1 MTEYRG
7 RASCA
12 CTGVAP
18 RLSLKGMS
26 KFIVTGGAGLIGS
39 NVVRELNARGETDIL
54 IVDHLNH
61 PGKQANLDRL
71 DYADYLDRDVF
82 RETLRAGR
90 VAAPAGLFHLGACS
104 STMETDEAYLDDNNT
119 GYTQELCQW
128 CLARGTRFVYAS
140 SAATYGDG
148 ALGYSDDD
156 DVTPRLQP
164 LNLYGWSKQK
174 FDVWALRQGLLDRIA
189 GLKYFN
195 VYGPGED
202 HKGDMRS
209 VVNKS
214 YAIIRDTGR
223 IPLFKSYRPDFADGE
238 QDRDFVYVKDAAKV
252 TLWLYDHPEANGLF
266 NCGTGQARTWVD
278 LAKALFAAMGR
289 DPAIDFVEMP
299 AALRDKY
306 QYHTEADMRKLRAA
320 GCDVAFRPLEEA
332 VADYVRCHFIET

>member
-1 MTEYRG
+1 
-7 RASCA
+7 
-12 CTGVAP
+12 
-18 RLSLKGMS
+18 MS

-119 GYTQELCQW
+119 GCTRELCEW
-128 CLARGTRFVYAS
+128 CLANGARFVYAS

-223 IPLFKSYRPDFADGE
+223 IPLFKLTAPTADGE
-238 QDRDFVYVKDAAKV
+238 QTA
-252 TLWLYDHPEANGLF
+252 TSS
-266 NCGTGQARTWVD
+266 T
-278 LAKALFAAMGR
+278 
-289 DPAIDFVEMP
+289 
-299 AALRDKY
+299 
-306 QYHTEADMRKLRAA
+306 
-320 GCDVAFRPLEEA
+320 
-332 VADYVRCHFIET
+332 